1 MGGER
6 GQERAPWTEAS
17 SRPQQKL
24 DSTFRIVVGGVRGAT
39 GRVRGHGDSTARP
52 PQTQWG
58 KGGHGYCTPGDP
70 RVVRPP

>member
-39 GRVRGHGDSTARP
+39 GRVRGHGDSTARTP
-52 PQTQWG
+52 RPNGAREGTVTVPQGILVW
-58 KGGHGYCTPGDP
+58 
-70 RVVRPP
+70 